1 MLNYIKNKLGSFVS
15 KVLYKRG
22 ILVHFDH
29 SEGLWH
35 IEDTRKFPNQ
45 KLLTV
50 WFHRGLRVK
59 LAKLGG

>member
-1 MLNYIKNKLGSFVS
+1 MLKYIKIKLESFVS

-35 IEDTRKFPNQ
+35 IENTRKFPNQ

-50 WFHRGLRVK
+50 WFHRGLRSK